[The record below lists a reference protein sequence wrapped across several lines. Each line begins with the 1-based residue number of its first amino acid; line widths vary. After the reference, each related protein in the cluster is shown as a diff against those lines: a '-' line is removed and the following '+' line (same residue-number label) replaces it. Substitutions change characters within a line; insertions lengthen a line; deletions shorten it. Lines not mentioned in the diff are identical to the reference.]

1 MRESD
6 EKDPLLC
13 PLTSDLMMLP
23 RANQRRSLLTNINE
37 TDAFGILEKVE
48 YDGDVLQF
56 LRAKVRPFV
65 VARDFLLRENF
76 DQGDEIQAVAELQLE
91 IVDVS
96 IDELQMFVRPS
107 CEGVLL
113 NAFPR
118 CVVGQFALH
127 VFGEL

>member
-1 MRESD
+1 MVAS
-6 EKDPLLC
+6 C
-13 PLTSDLMMLP
+13 
-23 RANQRRSLLTNINE
+23 NQRRSLLTNINE

-96 IDELQMFVRPS
+96 IDELEMFVRPS

-118 CVVGQFALH
+118 CVVGQFTLH